1 MNATTLPGINAPGF
15 AARIEPF
22 EAAASAPLLPDI
34 DEPTDLRR
42 LEPEQLTTVAAELR
56 QYLVQSVASCGGH
69 LSAGLGT
76 VELTVALHYCFDTPR
91 DSLVWDVGHQCYPH
105 KVLTGRREQL
115 TSIRQRGG
123 LSGFLRRDESV
134 YDSFGA
140 GHSST
145 SISAALGIAV
155 ANAQL
160 GIDQRSVAIIG
171 DGGMTAGL
179 AYEAL
184 DHAGAMEVD
193 LLVVLNDNRMSIS
206 PNVGAISRYLTRI
219 IASRPYTSVRDS
231 SRRFLALFPPL
242 LALADRLERQ
252 VKGMIA
258 PGQLF
263 EELGFAYYGPVDGHD
278 LPTLVSVLKDLQR
291 IRGPRLLH
299 VVTNKG
305 QGYAPAEADP
315 VKYHGVT
322 PFDPRVGVAG
332 AKAAASSTYTQ
343 VFGQWLCE
351 AAVRDP
357 RVVAITPAMREGS
370 GMVEFAQRFPE
381 RFFDVGIA
389 EQHCVTFAAGL
400 AVRGLKP
407 VVAIYSTFLQRAY
420 DQLIHDV
427 ALQNLPVVFAIDR
440 AGLVGPDGAT
450 HNGSYDLSY
459 LRCVPGM
466 TIMVPANGREL
477 NHMLDAALA
486 HDGPVAVRYPR
497 EAIPDHAEREQ
508 ERAAKAAAAAEQAV
522 DPATGA
528 AMVPVKPAAI
538 AREIAPEIVPE
549 ITPGIVIGKSQ
560 LRRQGRG
567 IALLVFG
574 PLLNVASQIGESLDA
589 TVINMRFVKPL
600 DVDAVLAAART
611 HELVVTLEENAIAG
625 GAGSAVSEAIAAAGL
640 TPAMLHLGLPDT
652 WSEHGTRA
660 EVLRDAGL
668 DAAGIRAAIAARL
681 AQTSLVPQ
689 VAVSQVVAP
698 QVVAPQKELRVSRP
712 ATA

>member
-1 MNATTLPGINAPGF
+1 VLNAPLRGD
-15 AARIEPF
+15 AIT
-22 EAAASAPLLPDI
+22 ASAEFPSLLSRI
-34 DEPTDLRR
+34 DDPAGLRR
-42 LEPEQLTTVAAELR
+42 LAPEQLVTVAAELR
-56 QYLVQSVASCGGH
+56 QYLVQSVARCGGH

-76 VELTVALHYCFDTPR
+76 VELTVALHYCFDTPH

-105 KVLTGRREQL
+105 KVLTGRRDQL
-115 TSIRQRGG
+115 TTIRQRGG
-123 LSGFLRRDESV
+123 LSGFLRREESP

-160 GIDQRSVAIIG
+160 GIDRRSVAIIG

-179 AYEAL
+179 AFEAL
-184 DHAGAMEVD
+184 DHAGAMDVD

-219 IASRPYTSVRDS
+219 LASRPYTSLRNGG
-231 SRRFLALFPPL
+231 RRFLSRLPPL

-278 LPTLVSVLKDLQR
+278 LPTLTRVMKDLQR

-305 QGYAPAEADP
+305 HGYAPAAADP

-322 PFDPRVGVAG
+322 PFDPRVGIAG
-332 AKAAASSTYTQ
+332 GAASASTYTR
-343 VFGQWLCE
+343 VFGQWLCD
-351 AAVRDP
+351 AAERDP
-357 RVVAITPAMREGS
+357 RLVAITPAMREGS
-370 GMVEFAQRFPE
+370 GMLDFAQRYPT

-389 EQHCVTFAAGL
+389 EQHSVTFAAGL
-400 AVRGLKP
+400 ATRGLKP

-440 AGLVGPDGAT
+440 GGLVGPDGAT
-450 HNGSYDLSY
+450 HNGSFDLSY
-459 LRCVPGM
+459 LRCVPGLVIM
-466 TIMVPANGREL
+466 TPASGTEL
-477 NHMLDAALA
+477 RDMLDTALQ

-497 EAIPDHAEREQ
+497 DTIPDRVQ
-508 ERAAKAAAAAEQAV
+508 PQ
-522 DPATGA
+522 
-528 AMVPVKPAAI
+528 
-538 AREIAPEIVPE
+538 
-549 ITPGIVIGKSQ
+549 PGPTRLPIGKSQ
-560 LRRQGRG
+560 LQRLGHRV
-567 IALLVFG
+567 ALLVFG
-574 PLLNVASQIGESLDA
+574 TLLPTALRVAEALDA

-600 DVDAVLAAART
+600 DIDAVLAAART
-611 HELVVTLEENAIAG
+611 HELVVTIEENALAG
-625 GAGSAVSEAIAAAGL
+625 GAGSAVCETLAAAGL
-640 TPAMLHLGLPDT
+640 ATPVLNLGLPDAYP
-652 WSEHGTRA
+652 EQGTRA
-660 EVLRDAGL
+660 EVLADAGL
-668 DAAGIRAAIAARL
+668 DAEGLLAAISMRLPSATAAGREAAIA
-681 AQTSLVPQ
+681 
-689 VAVSQVVAP
+689 
-698 QVVAPQKELRVSRP
+698 
-712 ATA
+712 